1 MIVMAH
7 KLGIQVVA
15 EGIETK
21 EQKALLKLAQC
32 DYGQGYYFSRPLS
45 ADHLEALLCQGPSE
59 SYEY

>member
-15 EGIETK
+15 EGIETR
-21 EQKALLKLAQC
+21 EQKELLKSARC

-45 ADHLEALLCQGPSE
+45 AERLQEFLCNGPDE
-59 SYEY
+59 RH